1 MKFKIL
7 LLFCL
12 FLTGCSVTYNL
23 TIDDNTFEENVV
35 FAFSKSTT
43 SYSELSFYLNDK
55 IPIGLSDDNKKFY
68 NSEIKDVGD
77 VYNLIYNFNHEEKF
91 IENSYFVNN
100 CYPNVSIINNNEII
114 SISSGKG
121 FNCFIGDDG
130 LKADSVKINIKTDL
144 KVLEN
149 NADEVNDNVYT
160 WNINYTNYS
169 SKEIILKL
177 ENSDKNTLE
186 NFKNNNGF
194 LLTLVVIVIFI
205 IVVSIIIYLIVWYK
219 KRKNNEV

>member
-35 FAFSKSTT
+35 FAFSKSIT
-43 SYSELSFYLNDK
+43 SYSDISFYLNDK
-55 IPIGLSDDNKKFY
+55 IPIGLSDNKKFY

-77 VYNLIYNFNHEEKF
+77 GYNLVYNFNHEENF

-100 CYPNVSIINNNEII
+100 CYPNVSIINNDDTI

-130 LKADSVKINIKTDL
+130 LKADSVKINIKTEL
-144 KVLEN
+144 NVLEN
-149 NADEVNDNVYT
+149 NADEVNDDVYT
-160 WNINYTNYS
+160 WNINYSNYS
-169 SKEIILKL
+169 SKEINLKL
-177 ENSDKNTLE
+177 GKDVSAINLKKVNSSSSFFAIVTLILLFVFILVYFFVQIKKKKKNKF
-186 NFKNNNGF
+186 N
-194 LLTLVVIVIFI
+194 
-205 IVVSIIIYLIVWYK
+205 
-219 KRKNNEV
+219 